1 MNTTPAGRIRQEGYT
16 FHGLRASSMVSL
28 REVGCG
34 DRDIES
40 ITGMSSAMVTRYSRF
55 ADQRQLAKAA
65 ILRLERNRT

>member
-1 MNTTPAGRIRQEGYT
+1 MPSAERLC
-16 FHGLRASSMVSL
+16 HL

-40 ITGMSSAMVTRYSRF
+40 ITGMSSPMVTRYSRF
-55 ADQRQLAKAA
+55 ADQRQLARAA